1 MEDIGRAEDGLGQMR
16 VDEYRNGE
24 ARVALAGWVAREI
37 LPHEPRVRQWLRRSC
52 TAAEDADE
60 IVQEAYCRI
69 AMLDTVDHIDNGYA
83 YFFSIVRNLLVR
95 RLKRQR
101 IVPLETIA
109 EVDAWHDDRP
119 SPEQMAAGRMDY
131 ARALDMIGRLPE
143 RCRRIVQL
151 RKIEGWSQRRI
162 AEHLGT
168 TEKAVE
174 KQVWLGVRTLREA
187 WSRAEQE
194 ADARMTTHG
203 RRRGRR

>member
-1 MEDIGRAEDGLGQMR
+1 MSTSDDTAAERRRAI
-16 VDEYRNGE
+16 
-24 ARVALAGWVAREI
+24 ATWVAREV
-37 LPHEPRVRQWLRRSC
+37 LPHEYRVRQWLRRSG
-52 TAAEDADE
+52 TSGEDADE
-60 IVQEAYCRI
+60 IVQEAYCRL
-69 AMLDTVDHIDNGYA
+69 AMLGSVDHIDNAYA
-83 YFFSIVRNLLVR
+83 YFFSIVRNLLLR

-119 SPEQMAAGRMDY
+119 SPEQMVAGRLAY

-174 KQVWLGVRTLREA
+174 KQVWLGVRALREA
-187 WSRAEQE
+187 WSRAEQD
-194 ADARMTTHG
+194 ADRRMNNTEQRGG
-203 RRRGRR
+203 RR

>member
-1 MEDIGRAEDGLGQMR
+1 MGVDGH
-16 VDEYRNGE
+16 RNGE
-24 ARVALAGWVAREI
+24 RRAALAGWVAREV
-37 LPHEPRVRQWLRRSC
+37 LPHEPHVRQWLRRSG

-60 IVQEAYCRI
+60 IIQEAYCRI
-69 AMLDTVDHIDNGYA
+69 AMLDAVDHIDNGHA

-131 ARALDMIGRLPE
+131 AKVLNLIARLPE

-194 ADARMTTHG
+194 ADARMTTPG
-203 RRRGRR
+203 RRGGRR